1 MSKYILVD
9 EGEGN
14 VTVMYSDSK
23 DPAWENIPRGEAI
36 EHIAGE
42 LAVCA
47 CSQAYLRT
55 VELETG
61 RPLGT
66 YTHESDCPE
75 LDAVCSV
82 CFLSLS
88 HEEVGAHEDCVLE

>member
-9 EGEGN
+9 EGEGS

-42 LAVCA
+42 L
-47 CSQAYLRT
+47 
-55 VELETG
+55 G
-61 RPLGT
+61 RPPGT
-66 YTHESDCPE
+66 YTHESDCPV
-75 LDAVCSV
+75 LDSVCSV
-82 CFLSLS
+82 CF
-88 HEEVGAHEDCVLE
+88 CR